1 MRNSHAWLMR
11 VESVSNRPKEEMTMN
26 QSSLTAATRM
36 TGRVLMSAIF
46 VMAGIS
52 KLGSYAAT
60 QGYMESMG
68 VPGVL
73 LPLVILLELGGGVT
87 VLLGWQTRISAFL
100 LAGFCIVSALIFH
113 ANFGDQ
119 MQSILFMKN
128 LAMAGGFLFLVADG
142 AGVWSLDARRQANR

>member
-1 MRNSHAWLMR
+1 MR
-11 VESVSNRPKEEMTMN
+11 VESVSNRLAEEITMN
-26 QSSLTAATRM
+26 QSILTAATRM

-68 VPGVL
+68 VPGIL
-73 LPLVILLELGGGVT
+73 LPLVILFELGGGLT

-128 LAMAGGFLFLVADG
+128 LAMAGGFLFLVAGG
-142 AGVWSLDARRQANR
+142 AGAWSLDARRQAKR